1 MGASGKP
8 TPGVGGQEGKL
19 GKQGAHVS
27 GKEKGPCFHGP
38 LSMLTGFY
46 QRPPPP
52 PPSPPPLADDDDA
65 ATGIRIVSA
74 ILGTVLA
81 LLIRL

>member
-1 MGASGKP
+1 VDSCADPS
-8 TPGVGGQEGKL
+8 
-19 GKQGAHVS
+19 
-27 GKEKGPCFHGP
+27 
-38 LSMLTGFY
+38 
-46 QRPPPP
+46 PPPP